1 MSTVSV
7 TEDTGH
13 HDFKP
18 PVRFENTY
26 QMGPTKK
33 FPSAKVKNVIR
44 DVIEGYLAEEKYEP
58 ELCRQM
64 TKTLSEVCKRFC
76 QSIFNTMYIVIS
88 LCFSVSMRPSICMSH
103 GLFNI
108 YFRL

>member
-26 QMGPTKK
+26 QLKPSKN

-64 TKTLSEVCKRFC
+64 TKTLSEVGLIKFM
-76 QSIFNTMYIVIS
+76 SINKFLKPVIS
-88 LCFSVSMRPSICMSH
+88 LFEDVRVLNHKC
-103 GLFNI
+103 LWE
-108 YFRL
+108 FRFLHLT

>member
-26 QMGPTKK
+26 QMGPNKK

-64 TKTLSEVCKRFC
+64 TKTLSEVCKRFVKAFLYNVHC
-76 QSIFNTMYIVIS
+76 NIIMLFCFHASFNMY
-88 LCFSVSMRPSICMSH
+88 VSWA
-103 GLFNI
+103 F
-108 YFRL
+108 